1 MVTQTTTCCHCR
13 APLSYTREG
22 RCKKCRR
29 VVLVNSQYLLSGTI
43 SSGGFGT
50 VFYAHDQKSHRRVAV
65 KQLVPGTLSQEELI
79 KNEIKTI
86 SQRLAGLRFVPRFYG
101 AYQEGSEVYLV
112 MEYIEGKTLDQ
123 VRALPWKPES
133 VERFLSVMLDQLQRC
148 HEHQVVH
155 RDLKPRNII
164 RNNTSDYILIDFG
177 IAKLDNVTRTMAKGF
192 GTPDY
197 ASPEQ
202 AQSQT
207 TSPQSDLY
215 SLGVI
220 AYELLVGQRPPNVYA
235 RLGGTALTPPS
246 SHLANVPP
254 RLEKTIMALLQL
266 RAADRPASAAQ
277 ALLILRDPPPLIK
290 RSSGKPMTTADMLA
304 GLAGF
309 VLMCVIILGIANR
322 PDTPQPPPLIPLVE
336 LPSGR
341 LVFASDREGSYDLFL
356 ADAGGGPPWNLT
368 RSPQD
373 ELAPVFAPAKNYLV
387 YLFKHREAYGIARLD
402 LATME
407 RRELMPPRPGWN
419 YGTPMPSP
427 DGRRIAYN
435 AGPLENLD
443 LYVMDANG
451 SNARVLA
458 ASPSQ
463 DYHPAWLP
471 DGTALVYVVQEQTSS
486 ALILLPLDAN
496 TAPVEIYRTEGRLNA
511 PAVSPDG
518 RMIAFA
524 ERRDNGESNIYRMS
538 VQGGPAE
545 RVTNGLGNAA
555 TPSWSSDGQ
564 RLMFSAARETSDERL
579 SKIYLIDRDGSNL
592 QQIFADTGNDIYP
605 YWVP

>member
-1 MVTQTTTCCHCR
+1 M
-13 APLSYTREG
+13 
-22 RCKKCRR
+22 
-29 VVLVNSQYLLSGTI
+29 LVNGQYLLNGII

-50 VFYAHDQKSHRRVAV
+50 VFYAYDQKSHRRVAV
-65 KQLVPGTLSQEELI
+65 KQLRVGTLSQEELI

-123 VRALPWKPES
+123 VRALPWAPES

-148 HEHQVVH
+148 HEHQVIH

-164 RNNTSDYILIDFG
+164 RNNADDYILIDFG
-177 IAKLDNVTRTMAKGF
+177 ISKLDNVTQKMAKGF

-202 AQSQT
+202 ALSQT

-215 SLGVI
+215 SLGMI
-220 AYELLVGQRPPNVYA
+220 AYELLVGQSPPNVYI
-235 RLGGTALTPPS
+235 RLGGAALTPPS

-290 RSSGKPMTTADMLA
+290 RSSGQPMKPDDIVA
-304 GLAGF
+304 GLAGL
-309 VLMCVIILGIANR
+309 VLMCVIIVFVIGNG
-322 PDTPQPPPLIPLVE
+322 PGTPPPPTLIPLVE

-341 LVFASDREGSYDLFL
+341 LVFASDREGGYDLFL

-368 RSPQD
+368 QSPQD
-373 ELAPVFAPAKNYLV
+373 EVAPIFAPTENYLV
-387 YLFKHREAYGIARLD
+387 YLFKHRDTYGIARLD

-407 RRELMPPRPGWN
+407 RRELMPPKPDWN

-435 AGPLENLD
+435 AGPLNNLD

-451 SNARVLA
+451 SNTRMLA
-458 ASPSQ
+458 DSPSH

-486 ALILLPLDAN
+486 ALMLLTLDGN
-496 TAPVEIYRTEGRLNA
+496 TAPVELYRTEGRLSA

-524 ERRDNGESNIYRMS
+524 ERRSNGESNIYRIP

-545 RVTNGLGNAA
+545 RVTNDIGNA
-555 TPSWSSDGQ
+555 TNPSWSSDGQ
-564 RLMFSAARETSDERL
+564 RLMFSATPATGDERQ

-592 QQIFADTGNDIYP
+592 QQIFADTGEDIYP

>member
-1 MVTQTTTCCHCR
+1 M
-13 APLSYTREG
+13 
-22 RCKKCRR
+22 
-29 VVLVNSQYLLSGTI
+29 VLVNRQYLLSGTI

-50 VFYAHDQKSHRRVAV
+50 VFYAHDQKSHRHVAV

-133 VERFLSVMLDQLQRC
+133 VERFLSVMLDQLQKC

-164 RNNTSDYILIDFG
+164 RNNTGDYILIDFG
-177 IAKLDNVTRTMAKGF
+177 ISKLDNVTQKMAKGI

-207 TSPQSDLY
+207 TSSQSDLY

-220 AYELLVGQRPPNVYA
+220 AYELLVGQSPPNVYA
-235 RLGGTALTPPS
+235 RLGGAALTPPS

-290 RSSGKPMTTADMLA
+290 RSSGKPMTPADMLA
-304 GLAGF
+304 SLVVL
-309 VLMCVIILGIANR
+309 VLMCVIIFFVIGNG

-341 LVFASDREGSYDLFL
+341 LVFASDREGGYDLFL

-373 ELAPVFAPAKNYLV
+373 ELAPVFAPAANYLV
-387 YLFKHREAYGIARLD
+387 YLFKHRDAYGIARLD

-407 RRELMPPRPGWN
+407 RRELMPPSPGWN

-458 ASPSQ
+458 ASPGQ

-486 ALILLPLDAN
+486 ALMLLPLDAN
-496 TAPVEIYRTEGRLNA
+496 RAPVEIYRTEGRLNA

-524 ERRDNGESNIYRMS
+524 ERRGNGESSIYRMS

-564 RLMFSAARETSDERL
+564 RLMFSAMRETSDERL

-592 QQIFADTGNDIYP
+592 KQIFADTGNDIYP